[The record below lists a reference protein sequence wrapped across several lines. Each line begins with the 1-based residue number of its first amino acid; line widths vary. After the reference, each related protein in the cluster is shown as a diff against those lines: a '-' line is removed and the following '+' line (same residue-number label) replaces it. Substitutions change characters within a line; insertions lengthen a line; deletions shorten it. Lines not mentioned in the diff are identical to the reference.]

1 VDLEIHLPH
10 EEDADLVRRCVQYLN
25 PEASIASVRPLGR
38 YGYTESRL
46 YLVYC
51 APDNAGIPFVVKTDR
66 PEVIRREATGV
77 TRLAVFFAGAQ
88 SARIYPP
95 TDDPEAIIYPLVAID
110 GQETVQELREIIYQP
125 AGRRE
130 GLPTPTELL
139 RRTYESCRNA
149 HVTRPGS
156 FLFGEEYRSYL
167 RDTKERLLTD
177 PLPALFS
184 DRSSVVIYGHRLN
197 DPRRILER
205 VRAWEVTSKVC
216 PVHGDLHP
224 NNVLFGPQ
232 FSPVL
237 IDYAFGHLNGH
248 FVKDF
253 VLMECSVRFLH
264 PPKLLQPD
272 LIVDF
277 DQYLLQE
284 TGYEAV
290 DEFPARGRTAEVIRE
305 MASLIEIIRKQCR
318 ARASDY
324 NFKEYLIAQ
333 YLVLLGNIRLLPYQD
348 FRTLLALCRLAD
360 YLDSEPLA

>member
-10 EEDADLVRRCVQYLN
+10 EEDADLVLRCVKFLH
-25 PEASIASVRPLGR
+25 PAATFASVRPLGR

-51 APDNAGIPFVVKTDR
+51 APKNAGIPFVVKTDR
-66 PEVIRREATGV
+66 PEIIRREADGV
-77 TRLAVFFAGAQ
+77 TKLAVFFAGAQ
-88 SARIYPP
+88 SARIFPSADEP
-95 TDDPEAIIYPLVAID
+95 QAIIYPLVAVD
-110 GQETVQELREIIYQP
+110 RQETVQELREIVYQP
-125 AGRRE
+125 AGSRE

-139 RRTYESCRNA
+139 RRTYQSCRNA

-156 FLFGEEYRSYL
+156 FSFGEEYREYL
-167 RDTKERLLTD
+167 RDTDERLLTD

-184 DRSSVVIYGHRLN
+184 DRSSVNIYGHALN

-205 VRAWEVTSKVC
+205 IKAWEITSSVC

-224 NNVLFGPQ
+224 NNVLFGPE

-237 IDYAFGHLNGH
+237 IDYAFGHPDGH

-253 VLMECSVRFLH
+253 VLMECSLRFLL

-272 LIVDF
+272 LIVEF
-277 DQYLLQE
+277 DQLLLGE
-284 TGYEAV
+284 HGYEAAGQ
-290 DEFPARGRTAEVIRE
+290 FPARGRTGDVIRE
-305 MASLIEIIRKQCR
+305 MASLIEVIRQQCR
-318 ARASDY
+318 ICAPDY

-333 YLVLLGNIRLLPYQD
+333 YMVLLGNIRLLPYQD
-348 FRTLLALCRLAD
+348 FRMLLALCRLAD
-360 YLDSEPLA
+360 HLDSESLA

>member
-10 EEDADLVRRCVQYLN
+10 EEDANLVLGCVEYLN
-25 PEASIASVRPLGR
+25 SDATVASVRPLGR

-66 PEVIRREATGV
+66 PEIIQREALGV
-77 TRLAVFFAGAQ
+77 TKLAVYFAGAQ
-88 SARIYPP
+88 SARIYPSAAEP
-95 TDDPEAIIYPLVAID
+95 RAIIYPLVAVD
-110 GQETVQELREIIYQP
+110 GQETVQELREIVYQP
-125 AGRRE
+125 AGSRE
-130 GLPTPTELL
+130 RLPTPTDLLL
-139 RRTYESCRNA
+139 RTYQSCRNA

-156 FLFGEEYRSYL
+156 FSFGEEYREYL
-167 RDTKERLLTD
+167 RDTGERLLTD

-184 DRSSVVIYGHRLN
+184 DRGSINIYGHTLN

-205 VRAWEVTSKVC
+205 VKAWEITSRVC

-224 NNVLFGPQ
+224 NNVLFGPE

-253 VLMECSVRFLH
+253 VLMECSLRFLL

-272 LIVDF
+272 LIIEF
-277 DQYLLQE
+277 DRSLLDE
-284 TGYEAV
+284 HGYEEV
-290 DEFPARGRTAEVIRE
+290 DNFPARGRTRDVIRE
-305 MASLIEIIRKQCR
+305 MASLTEVIRKQCR
-318 ARASDY
+318 ICAPDY
-324 NFKEYLIAQ
+324 NFREYLIAQ
-333 YLVLLGNIRLLPYQD
+333 YMVLLGNIRLLPYQD
-348 FRTLLALCRLAD
+348 FRMLLALCQLAD
-360 YLDSEPLA
+360 HLDSEPLP